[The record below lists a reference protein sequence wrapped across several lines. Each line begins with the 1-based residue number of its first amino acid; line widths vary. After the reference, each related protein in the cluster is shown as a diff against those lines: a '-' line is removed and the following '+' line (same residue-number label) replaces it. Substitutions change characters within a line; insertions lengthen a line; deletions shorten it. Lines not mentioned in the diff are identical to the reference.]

1 MNAQPIN
8 NSTRHIVSA
17 LIDGLVFD
25 ALDIMYARTSGT
37 NPSVALIG
45 LRAGEPGAL
54 EAAELA
60 AWLRACADDIERTAG
75 SGS

>member
-8 NSTRHIVSA
+8 DNARDIVND

-25 ALDIMYARTSGT
+25 TLDIKYVRTNGAD
-37 NPSVALIG
+37 PLAALIG

-54 EAAELA
+54 DAAEVA
-60 AWLRACADDIERTAG
+60 AWLRACADDIERTA
-75 SGS
+75 